1 MHKESVVA
9 FVRRAKELYSDVHIR
24 LYTCGDLLDDPCL
37 DALAD
42 AGLDEVRFSIKPED
56 VARPDAPVFGRIEP
70 PFRRCPM

>member
-1 MHKESVVA
+1 MGELEQAAAVGAQFDCLAITGGEPLLHKESVVA

-42 AGLDEVRFSIKPED
+42 G
-56 VARPDAPVFGRIEP
+56 GT
-70 PFRRCPM
+70 